1 MPEVKNGRIA
11 GNFIGNSVED
21 LHGKFSNRKTSLEL

>member
-11 GNFIGNSVED
+11 GNFIGNSD
-21 LHGKFSNRKTSLEL
+21 ADIYGKFSNRKTSLEL

>member
-11 GNFIGNSVED
+11 GNFIGNSLED
-21 LHGKFSNRKTSLEL
+21 MYGKFNDRRTSLEL